1 MRHNCDHR
9 KLGRTTKHRQALMR
23 NLAIALFDHGSIVTT
38 IPKAKE
44 ARRFAERVIT
54 YGKKA
59 LVATEPAQKLHFRR
73 LIQTALHNKDATDKV
88 IAEVAPRYQERK
100 GGYTRIMR
108 AGYRLGDNGEKALF
122 QLV

>member
-23 NLAIALFDHGSIVTT
+23 NLAIALFENDSIVTT

-59 LVATEPAQKLHFRR
+59 VEATDAAQKLHFRR
-73 LIQTALHNKDATDKV
+73 LVQSALHNKDAVDRV
-88 IAEVAPRYQERK
+88 IAEVAPRYLERK

-108 AGYRLGDNGEKALF
+108 AGFRVGDHGEKALF

>member
-1 MRHNCDHR
+1 MRHKVDHR

-23 NLAIALFDHGSIVTT
+23 NLVIALFENDSIVTT

-59 LVATEPAQKLHFRR
+59 LVATDPAQQLHFRR
-73 LIQTALHNKDATDKV
+73 LAHSALHNKDAVDRL
-88 IAEVAPRYQERK
+88 IANVAPRYQARN

-108 AGYRLGDNGEKALF
+108 AGYRLGDNGDKALF